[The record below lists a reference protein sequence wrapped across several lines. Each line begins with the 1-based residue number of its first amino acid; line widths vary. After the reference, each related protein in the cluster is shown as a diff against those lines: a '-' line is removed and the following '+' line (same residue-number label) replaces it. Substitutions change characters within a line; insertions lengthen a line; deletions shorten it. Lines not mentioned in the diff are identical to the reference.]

1 MFLRLLLLFTLIPL
15 LELYI
20 LIKIGS
26 YFGIITTILIVLG
39 TGILGA
45 YLAKQQGFRVWLRI
59 QSGMGQGRFPGNEL
73 LDGLL
78 LLVAGIVLIT
88 PGLVT
93 DIMGFILLI
102 PATQH
107 MIREWLK
114 NKLTG
119 MMQNGQVRFSGF
131 IR

>member
-20 LIKIGS
+20 LIRIGS

-39 TGILGA
+39 TGVLGA

-59 QSGMGQGRFPGNEL
+59 QTEMGQGRFPANEL

-78 LLVAGIVLIT
+78 LLIAGVVLLT
-88 PGLVT
+88 PGLIT
-93 DIMGFILLI
+93 DAMGFILLF
-102 PATQH
+102 PATQQA
-107 MIREWLK
+107 IREWMK
-114 NKLTG
+114 KKLSG

-131 IR
+131 IQ